1 MSLRFRSE
9 RDLKA
14 ALNGEP
20 EKKRSKYGNRR
31 VEFNG
36 QKFDSLR
43 EFQDWQDFE
52 RKRLAGEIRAVVRQV
67 SLPLPGSTRRI
78 RIDFMVVERN
88 GAIRFYDSKGYD
100 TPAGKLKRQQVFEGY
115 GIEVRLI

>member
-14 ALNGEP
+14 ALTGQRE
-20 EKKRSKYGNRR
+20 KRSKYGSKR
-31 VEFNG
+31 VEWQG
-36 QKFDSLR
+36 QKFDSRR
-43 EFQDWQDFE
+43 ELTDWKHFE
-52 RKRLAGEIRAVVRQV
+52 KQRLAGEIRSVVRQV

-100 TPAGKLKRQQVFEGY
+100 TPMGKLKRQQVFEGY